1 MWPLMSED
9 SPRCFYEAITSKEE
23 TLEAF
28 DCLTC
33 IISLEYCA
41 ENLSSGGPCPFP
53 ERSSSNHR
61 ISKTWSILRWVV
73 LGPLLISG
81 RERRSKWQG
90 GITWVCKNSTFKQTL
105 SYQPLVGLRR
115 ADTTKKKQP
124 SGNEERSGEDYLVGG
139 CFLMSR
145 EDPRTDSEGCRGG
158 LCSGSGRRRWRGRRC
173 TWAWDDCPSGSERQI
188 ERACVWVTAAFG
200 NDYLLTLRI
209 FNM

>member
-9 SPRCFYEAITSKEE
+9 SPHCFYEAITSKEE

-105 SYQPLVGLRR
+105 SYQLLVGLRR
-115 ADTTKKKQP
+115 ADTTKKSSRLGMKRGVGRIIWCEDVSLWAGRILGRTQRAA
-124 SGNEERSGEDYLVGG
+124 GGDCAQGAEGEDGGVVGVPG
-139 CFLMSR
+139 
-145 EDPRTDSEGCRGG
+145 RG
-158 LCSGSGRRRWRGRRC
+158 
-173 TWAWDDCPSGSERQI
+173 TTARQI
-188 ERACVWVTAAFG
+188 LKDR
-200 NDYLLTLRI
+200 
-209 FNM
+209 

>member
-1 MWPLMSED
+1 MGCAGPAVDFRQRATLKVTGWDYLSVQEFDLQTNAFIPAA
-9 SPRCFYEAITSKEE
+9 RWSK
-23 TLEAF
+23 
-28 DCLTC
+28 
-33 IISLEYCA
+33 
-41 ENLSSGGPCPFP
+41 
-53 ERSSSNHR
+53 
-61 ISKTWSILRWVV
+61 K
-73 LGPLLISG
+73 G
-81 RERRSKWQG
+81 RHH
-90 GITWVCKNSTFKQTL
+90 
-105 SYQPLVGLRR
+105 
-115 ADTTKKKQP
+115 KKKQP

-173 TWAWDDCPSGSERQI
+173 TWAGDDCPSDSERQI